1 MARSCCALGVGCDAR
16 QRVRALA
23 CVRVRPARSAWVL
36 THLAAAR
43 PHPRCGSCSSIRFT
57 TPSTRRTRSRFPT
70 TCSSA
75 PTSTYSTPCRA
86 TALSAMPT
94 RRPRGDERPAQP
106 TQGAYPGSGH
116 PRSPCAHACAHECVR
131 ARARKV
137 PAGVLSMRMRAHTR
151 ARTHARTHAHA
162 HTSTCKAHLRGRA
175 ALRLPRVRHAAR
187 FTACAQACAFKCQCA
202 HGHATSLSLS
212 LALSRRL
219 QHMLAWMPGS
229 QAHVED
235 PAATVSEA
243 ALYGG
248 KM

>member
-1 MARSCCALGVGCDAR
+1 MARSCCALGAGCDAR
-16 QRVRALA
+16 QRMRALA
-23 CVRVRPARSAWVL
+23 CVRVRPARNAWVL

-151 ARTHARTHAHA
+151 ARTHARTHTHTPAHA
-162 HTSTCKAHLRGRA
+162 KHICVAGRRCA
-175 ALRLPRVRHAAR
+175 CLACGMRRASQPVRKHARSNVSA
-187 FTACAQACAFKCQCA
+187 
-202 HGHATSLSLS
+202 
-212 LALSRRL
+212 
-219 QHMLAWMPGS
+219 P
-229 QAHVED
+229 
-235 PAATVSEA
+235 TVT
-243 ALYGG
+243 
-248 KM
+248 